1 MALKE
6 GINWLEGDD
15 GSERLCCFHQVDIIN
30 EFAGTPDAV
39 NEFDLRFN
47 RVERRKISRIALAKT
62 DRRKS
67 K

>member
-1 MALKE
+1 MGLRE
-6 GINWLEGDD
+6 GSNWLDGDD
-15 GSERLCCFHQVDIIN
+15 GSERLCCFDHIAILN
-30 EFAGTPDAV
+30 RLAGTPDAV